1 MLSDIRI
8 SAYVQR
14 EESTVSGDDE
24 YDLIVIGSGG
34 GAFAAAIRAR
44 DLGARVLMVE
54 RTTIGGTCLNVGCI
68 PSKALLVAAAS
79 AHATGEPSL
88 TVALRRKR
96 ELVSELCQAKYVDL
110 IDEYGIDFRVGSA
123 RLIDG
128 HTVEIDG
135 AGVRGGAIVIATGA
149 RPAIPAITGLQ
160 AAGFLTSTSALEL
173 AVAPPRL
180 AVIGT
185 GAVGLEL
192 GQMLGRFGSRVTFVA
207 RGRFT
212 PDAEPEISDQLADVL
227 RAEGHEILVDARTV
241 QVRRDGSDKVLLGT
255 GPGGEFELRV
265 DEILIAAG
273 RTPNVEDVGP
283 DRAGV
288 TLDENGSV
296 VVDETQRTSV
306 ASVFAAGDV
315 TSQPRFV
322 YVAATAGAAAAENA
336 LASSDARLDVRSL
349 PRVVFTDP
357 AVAQAGLTEAEAG
370 ELGLAVETRV
380 LPLSAVP
387 RALVNGDTRGL
398 VKLVA
403 EAGSGRLL
411 GASMLADGAPDA
423 IQAAVLAI
431 EHGLTVGELAAS
443 WAPYLTMAEAIKLA
457 AQTFTRDV
465 AKLSCC
471 AA

>member
-1 MLSDIRI
+1 MI
-8 SAYVQR
+8 S
-14 EESTVSGDDE
+14 EE

-34 GAFAAAIRAR
+34 AAFAAAIRAR
-44 DLGARVLMVE
+44 DLGASVLMVE
-54 RTTIGGTCLNVGCI
+54 RTTIGGTCVNVGCI

-88 TVALRRKR
+88 AAALERKR
-96 ELVSELCQAKYVDL
+96 ALVSELRQAKYVDL
-110 IDEYGIDFRVGSA
+110 IDDYGIDFRAGSA
-123 RLIDG
+123 RLLDG

-135 AGVRGGAIVIATGA
+135 TGIRGGAIVIATGA
-149 RPAIPAITGLQ
+149 RPAIPDIEGLQ
-160 AAGFLTSTSALEL
+160 ETGFLTSTSALEL
-173 AVAPPRL
+173 AAAPPRL
-180 AVIGT
+180 AVLGT

-192 GQMLGRFGSRVTFVA
+192 GQMLGRFGSQVTFVT
-207 RGRFT
+207 RGRFA
-212 PDAEPEISDQLADVL
+212 PDAEPEISDQLAEVL

-241 QVRRDGSDKVLLGT
+241 QARHDGSHKVLLGT
-255 GPGGEFELRV
+255 APEGEFELHV
-265 DEILIAAG
+265 DEILIATG
-273 RTPNVEDVGP
+273 RTPNVEDVGL

-288 TLDENGSV
+288 TVDENGSV
-296 VVDETQRTSV
+296 VVDEAQRTGV

-322 YVAATAGAAAAENA
+322 YVAAAAGVAAAENA
-336 LASSDARLDVRSL
+336 LASGDVRLDFRSL
-349 PRVVFTDP
+349 PRVVFTYP
-357 AVAQAGLTEAEAG
+357 AVARAGLTEAKAS

-403 EAGSGRLL
+403 EAETGHLL

-431 EHGLTVGELAAS
+431 DHGLTVHDLASS
-443 WAPYLTMAEAIKLA
+443 WAPYLAMAEGIMLA

-465 AKLSCC
+465 TKLSCC